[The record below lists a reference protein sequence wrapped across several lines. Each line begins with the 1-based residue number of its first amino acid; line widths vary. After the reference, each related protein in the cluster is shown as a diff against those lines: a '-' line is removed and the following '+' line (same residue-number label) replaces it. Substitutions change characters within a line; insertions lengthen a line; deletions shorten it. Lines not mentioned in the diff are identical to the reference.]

1 MKADLVK
8 RIVRAIAEGSQGDL
22 DRLAQKV
29 VESERKTGHRHLADE
44 LQTILGDAKRRP
56 SVKGDGHTDPPG
68 RLRALPQSRRYGEQ
82 LAKLIPRE
90 ELEHDMVLP
99 PATEERFARIECEF
113 AARER
118 LGAYGLSP
126 RKTILLHG
134 PPGCGKSLGAKR
146 LAWKT
151 GLPLLKVRFDAL
163 ISSFFGESALNLRSI
178 FVAAKDQPSVLLLD
192 ECDFI
197 ARSRVGSKDIGE
209 AARIVNSLLQLME
222 EYDAPGLLVATTN
235 VESSLDEALF
245 RRFDDVF
252 LVPLPGP
259 EEVERLL
266 RMTLSSVPVA
276 ATLNWSVMVDLLAGA
291 SAAMVVKVAR
301 DAAKAAILKGRKIV
315 TEDYLREA
323 IEQARRHT
331 TNGHGA

>member
-44 LQTILGDAKRRP
+44 PRRFLVMPSAAQVSRVTAIRIRQAGCEHSRRVAVTANSSPRSFPGKSSSTTWSFRRRP
-56 SVKGDGHTDPPG
+56 KSGS
-68 RLRALPQSRRYGEQ
+68 RADRT
-82 LAKLIPRE
+82 RE
-90 ELEHDMVLP
+90 FYE
-99 PATEERFARIECEF
+99 
-113 AARER
+113 ARER

-197 ARSRVGSKDIGE
+197 ARSRVGRQRRRGSRHASLTRYFSLWRSTTLPDCSWLRPTSNPPLTRPCFD
-209 AARIVNSLLQLME
+209 ASTTYSSFRYRARKR
-222 EYDAPGLLVATTN
+222 
-235 VESSLDEALF
+235 SSACC
-245 RRFDDVF
+245 
-252 LVPLPGP
+252 
-259 EEVERLL
+259 
-266 RMTLSSVPVA
+266 A
-276 ATLNWSVMVDLLAGA
+276 
-291 SAAMVVKVAR
+291 
-301 DAAKAAILKGRKIV
+301 
-315 TEDYLREA
+315 
-323 IEQARRHT
+323 
-331 TNGHGA
+331 